1 MKKSAVHPGDVKT
14 EVRHHKPKHLA
25 EKLERFVG
33 MGMGA
38 VAAVLL
44 VGLLFAFMQT
54 GNGTP
59 PWMQ

>member
-1 MKKSAVHPGDVKT
+1 MKQSVVHQGDVKT

-33 MGMGA
+33 LGMGA

-44 VGLLFAFMQT
+44 VGMLFAFMQS
-54 GNGTP
+54 GSAP
-59 PWMQ
+59 PAWMH